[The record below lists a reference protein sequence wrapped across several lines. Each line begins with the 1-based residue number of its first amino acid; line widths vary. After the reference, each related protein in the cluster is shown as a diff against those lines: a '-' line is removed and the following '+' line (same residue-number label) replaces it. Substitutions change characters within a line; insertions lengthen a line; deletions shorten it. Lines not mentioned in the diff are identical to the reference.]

1 MKILYSRVST
11 ISQNPGRQLI
21 NSKDYDY
28 VLTDYC
34 SGSIPLFERPQGSQL
49 KKLIDGG
56 NNVEI
61 HISSIDRLG
70 RDLLSTIQSWNWFT
84 ENNVIIECKN
94 PILRNINEDGTV
106 DKFSELML
114 SILSTM
120 SQFEK
125 SLIRERQMEGIK
137 IRKEKGLYGGRRIGT
152 TDTTERF
159 LKKKR
164 SQDILNYLNKGT
176 YSYDEISKILSV
188 STTTVTK
195 VKKMSQLVKESS
207 GKV

>member
-1 MKILYSRVST
+1 MIVLYTRVST
-11 ISQNPGRQLI
+11 LEQNPDRQLT
-21 NSKDYDY
+21 NSKEYDY

-34 SGSIPLFERPQGSQL
+34 SGSIPLYERPKGSEVKKMIESGTL
-49 KKLIDGG
+49 KKL
-56 NNVEI
+56 VI
-61 HISSIDRLG
+61 HDVTRIGRNTLDVLSIWT
-70 RDLLSTIQSWNWFT
+70 DLTQRGI
-84 ENNVIIECKN
+84 VIECKN
-94 PILRNINEDGTV
+94 PTLRNINEDGTV

-152 TDTTERF
+152 TDSTERF

-176 YSYDEISKILSV
+176 YSYDEIGKIIGC
-188 STTTVTK
+188 STTTITK
-195 VKKMSQLVKESS
+195 VKKMSTEFVNTK
-207 GKV
+207 

>member
-1 MKILYSRVST
+1 MIVLYTRVST
-11 ISQNPGRQLI
+11 LEQNPDRQLT

-34 SGSIPLFERPQGSQL
+34 SGSLPLYQRPKGSEIKKMIDNGTLTRLVIHDVTRIGRNTLDVLSIWSELTERG
-49 KKLIDGG
+49 I
-56 NNVEI
+56 V
-61 HISSIDRLG
+61 
-70 RDLLSTIQSWNWFT
+70 
-84 ENNVIIECKN
+84 IECKN
-94 PILRNINEDGTV
+94 PNIRNINDDGKV

-125 SLIRERQMEGIK
+125 SLIRERQLEGIK
-137 IRKEKGLYGGRRIGT
+137 VRKEKGLYGGRRIGT
-152 TDTTERF
+152 VDSVQSF

-164 SQDILNYLNKGT
+164 SQDILNYLSKGT

-188 STTTVTK
+188 STTTITK
-195 VKKMSQLVKESS
+195 VKKMSQMSPELS
-207 GKV
+207 

>member
-1 MKILYSRVST
+1 MIVLYTRVST
-11 ISQNPGRQLI
+11 LEQNPDRQLT

-34 SGSIPLFERPQGSQL
+34 SGSLPLYERPKGSEI
-49 KKLIDGG
+49 KKMIDNGTLTRL
-56 NNVEI
+56 VI
-61 HISSIDRLG
+61 HDVTRIGRNTLDVLSIWSEL
-70 RDLLSTIQSWNWFT
+70 T
-84 ENNVIIECKN
+84 ERGIVIECKN
-94 PILRNINEDGTV
+94 PNIRNINDDGKV

-125 SLIRERQMEGIK
+125 SLIRERQLEGIK
-137 IRKEKGLYGGRRIGT
+137 VRKEKGLYGGRRIGT
-152 TDTTERF
+152 VDSVQSF

-164 SQDILNYLNKGT
+164 SQDILNYLSKGT

-188 STTTVTK
+188 STTTITK
-195 VKKMSQLVKESS
+195 VKKMSQMSSKQVK
-207 GKV
+207 V

>member
-11 ISQNPGRQLI
+11 LSQNPDRQLT

-125 SLIRERQMEGIK
+125 SLIRERQLEGIK

-159 LKKKR
+159 LKKKK

-176 YSYDEISKILSV
+176 YSYSEISSILST

-195 VKKMSQLVKESS
+195 VKKLSQMVKEST

>member
-1 MKILYSRVST
+1 MIVLYSRCSGVDQN
-11 ISQNPGRQLI
+11 ISRQLT

-49 KKLIDGG
+49 KKMIENGTLKRMD
-56 NNVEI
+56 V
-61 HISSIDRLG
+61 HSIDRLG
-70 RDLLSTIQSWNWFT
+70 RSTLDVLSVWTDLTQRGI
-84 ENNVIIECKN
+84 VIECKN
-94 PILRNINEDGTV
+94 PNIRNIDENGNV

-125 SLIRERQMEGIK
+125 SLIRERQLEGIK

-159 LKKKR
+159 LKKKK

-195 VKKMSQLVKESS
+195 VKKLSQMVKESTNN
-207 GKV
+207 V

>member
-11 ISQNPGRQLI
+11 LSQNPDRQLT

-94 PILRNINEDGTV
+94 PIIRNINEDGTV

-125 SLIRERQMEGIK
+125 SLIRERQLEGIK

-159 LKKKR
+159 LKKKK

-176 YSYDEISKILSV
+176 YSYSEISSILST

-195 VKKMSQLVKESS
+195 VKKLSQMVKEST

>member
-1 MKILYSRVST
+1 MIVLYTRVST
-11 ISQNPGRQLI
+11 LEQNPDRQLT

-34 SGSIPLFERPQGSQL
+34 SGSLPLYQRPKGSEIKKMIENGTLTRLVIHDVTRIGRNTLDVLSIWSELTERG
-49 KKLIDGG
+49 I
-56 NNVEI
+56 V
-61 HISSIDRLG
+61 
-70 RDLLSTIQSWNWFT
+70 
-84 ENNVIIECKN
+84 IECKN
-94 PILRNINEDGTV
+94 PNIRNINDDGKV

-125 SLIRERQMEGIK
+125 SLIRERQLEGIK
-137 IRKEKGLYGGRRIGT
+137 VRKEKGLYGGRRIGT
-152 TDTTERF
+152 VDSVQSF

-164 SQDILNYLNKGT
+164 SQDILNYLSKGT

-188 STTTVTK
+188 STTTITK
-195 VKKMSQLVKESS
+195 VKKMSQKSPELS
-207 GKV
+207 

>member
-1 MKILYSRVST
+1 MNVLYTRVST
-11 ISQNPGRQLI
+11 LDQNPDRQLT

-34 SGSIPLFERPQGSQL
+34 SGSIPLYERPKGSEI
-49 KKLIDGG
+49 KKMIDSGTLTKL
-56 NNVEI
+56 VI
-61 HISSIDRLG
+61 HDVTRIGRNTLDVLSIWS
-70 RDLLSTIQSWNWFT
+70 DLTQRGI
-84 ENNVIIECKN
+84 VIECKN
-94 PILRNINEDGTV
+94 PNLRNIDENGKV

-137 IRKEKGLYGGRRIGT
+137 IRKEKKLYGGRRIGT
-152 TDTTERF
+152 TDSVGSF

-164 SQDILNYLNKGT
+164 SQDILNYLSKGT
-176 YSYDEISKILSV
+176 YSYHEISKIIGV
-188 STTTVTK
+188 STTTISK
-195 VKKMSQLVKESS
+195 VKKVSQNVWK
-207 GKV
+207 

>member
-1 MKILYSRVST
+1 MIVLYTRVST
-11 ISQNPGRQLI
+11 LEQNPDRQLT
-21 NSKDYDY
+21 NSKEYDY

-34 SGSIPLFERPQGSQL
+34 SGSIPLYERPKGSEVKKMIDSGTL
-49 KKLIDGG
+49 KKL
-56 NNVEI
+56 VI
-61 HISSIDRLG
+61 HDVTRIG
-70 RDLLSTIQSWNWFT
+70 RNTLDVLTIWSDLTQRGI
-84 ENNVIIECKN
+84 VIECKN
-94 PILRNINEDGTV
+94 PNIRNIDENGNV

-125 SLIRERQMEGIK
+125 SLIRERQLEGIK

-152 TDTTERF
+152 TDSTERF

-176 YSYDEISKILSV
+176 YSYSEISLILST

-195 VKKMSQLVKESS
+195 VKKLSQMVKEST

>member
-1 MKILYSRVST
+1 MIVLYTRVST
-11 ISQNPGRQLI
+11 IEQNPDRQLT
-21 NSKDYDY
+21 NSKEYDY

-34 SGSIPLFERPQGSQL
+34 SGNIPLYQRPKGSEVKKMIDSGSL
-49 KKLIDGG
+49 KKL
-56 NNVEI
+56 VI
-61 HISSIDRLG
+61 HDVTRIGRNTLDVLSIWT
-70 RDLLSTIQSWNWFT
+70 DLTQRGI
-84 ENNVIIECKN
+84 VIECKN
-94 PILRNINEDGTV
+94 PNIRNIDENGNV

-125 SLIRERQMEGIK
+125 SLIRERQLEGIK

-159 LKKKR
+159 LKKKK

-195 VKKMSQLVKESS
+195 VKKLSQMVKESTNN
-207 GKV
+207 V

>member
-1 MKILYSRVST
+1 MIVLYSRCSGVDQN
-11 ISQNPGRQLI
+11 ISRQLT

-49 KKLIDGG
+49 KKMIENGTLKRMD
-56 NNVEI
+56 V
-61 HISSIDRLG
+61 HSIDRLG
-70 RDLLSTIQSWNWFT
+70 RSTLDVLSVWTDLTQRGI
-84 ENNVIIECKN
+84 VIECKN
-94 PILRNINEDGTV
+94 PTLRNINEDGTV

-195 VKKMSQLVKESS
+195 VKKLSQMVKESTNN
-207 GKV
+207 V

>member
-1 MKILYSRVST
+1 MIVLYTRVST
-11 ISQNPGRQLI
+11 IEQNPDRQLT
-21 NSKDYDY
+21 NSKEYDY

-34 SGSIPLFERPQGSQL
+34 SGSIPLYERPKGSEVKKMIDSGTL
-49 KKLIDGG
+49 KKL
-56 NNVEI
+56 VI
-61 HISSIDRLG
+61 HDVTRIGRNTLDVLSIWT
-70 RDLLSTIQSWNWFT
+70 DLTQRGI
-84 ENNVIIECKN
+84 VIECKN
-94 PILRNINEDGTV
+94 PTLRNINEDGKV

-125 SLIRERQMEGIK
+125 SLIRERQLEGIK

-176 YSYDEISKILSV
+176 YSYSEISLILST
-188 STTTVTK
+188 STTTVSK
-195 VKKMSQLVKESS
+195 VKKLSQMVKEST

>member
-1 MKILYSRVST
+1 MIVLYSRCSGVGQN
-11 ISQNPGRQLI
+11 ISRQLT
-21 NSKDYDY
+21 KTEGYDY
-28 VLTDYC
+28 ILTDYC

-49 KKLIDGG
+49 KSMIENGTLKRMD
-56 NNVEI
+56 V
-61 HISSIDRLG
+61 HSIDRLG
-70 RDLLSTIQSWNWFT
+70 RSTLDVLSVWTDLTQRGI
-84 ENNVIIECKN
+84 VIECKN
-94 PILRNINEDGTV
+94 PNIRNIDENGNV

-125 SLIRERQMEGIK
+125 SLIRERQLEGIK

-159 LKKKR
+159 LKKKK

-195 VKKMSQLVKESS
+195 VKKLSQMVKESTNN
-207 GKV
+207 V